1 MFNELLELIISQGI
15 WTFLSFILI
24 YYIFNTQ
31 EKRDLKQDN
40 REIKYQEIISELS
53 KRFDLIHLDIQ
64 EIKKTLQN
72 LKK

>member
-40 REIKYQEIISELS
+40 REIKYQEIVSELG